1 MTLMLARRVICDPCT
16 TQVPRQGPSQA
27 CVETQRH
34 TQFKLWAGHDPRP
47 GLGYR
52 VIARE
57 VIPAGSFVFEYAGDY
72 LPVSWEACCSG
83 THSLA
88 VCRSPLQNSVPRSN
102 PNRHSGFLLQPEP
115 DRSMEGCDVSSSR

>member
-1 MTLMLARRVICDPCT
+1 L
-16 TQVPRQGPSQA
+16 QRQ
-27 CVETQRH
+27 

-72 LPVSWEACCSG
+72 LPVSWQHVVSNLPLVVAACDDTRSSPDLQSG
-83 THSLA
+83 SAL
-88 VCRSPLQNSVPRSN
+88 SPALECNS
-102 PNRHSGFLLQPEP
+102 
-115 DRSMEGCDVSSSR
+115 DVMLFDTLNEIQTRNYAMLD